1 MKCLQEL
8 CLKEN
13 RVASLAVSF
22 CSCDTLRRSLTVL
35 DLSHN
40 QLRNLPSN
48 FCDLISLTS
57 LKLDSNDLLCLPFR
71 FGRLHSLRDFS
82 CTNNKLKT
90 LPASFARLRL
100 QTLDLFGN
108 EFLNVGPDT
117 AINKLGS
124 FPSLLELSARAIVT
138 KK

>member
-1 MKCLQEL
+1 MECLQEL
-8 CLKEN
+8 CMKEN

-35 DLSHN
+35 DLSDN
-40 QLRNLPSN
+40 LLRTLPSN
-48 FCDLISLTS
+48 FSDLTALTS
-57 LKLDSNDLLCLPFR
+57 LKLDSNQLSDLPFR
-71 FGRLHSLRDFS
+71 FGRLQSLRDFS

-90 LPASFARLRL
+90 LPASFSRLRL
-100 QTLDLFGN
+100 RTLDLFGN

>member
-1 MKCLQEL
+1 MECLQEL
-8 CLKEN
+8 CMKEN

-35 DLSHN
+35 DLSDN
-40 QLRNLPSN
+40 LLRTLPSN
-48 FCDLISLTS
+48 FSDLTALTS
-57 LKLDSNDLLCLPFR
+57 LKLDSNQLSDLPFR
-71 FGRLHSLRDFS
+71 FGRLQSLRDFS

-90 LPASFARLRL
+90 LPASFSRLRL
-100 QTLDLFGN
+100 RTLDLFGN
-108 EFLNVGPDT
+108 EFLSVGHDT

>member
-1 MKCLQEL
+1 MECLQEL
-8 CLKEN
+8 CMKEN

-35 DLSHN
+35 DLSDN
-40 QLRNLPSN
+40 LLRTLPSN
-48 FCDLISLTS
+48 FSDLTALTS
-57 LKLDSNDLLCLPFR
+57 LKLDSNQLSDLPFR
-71 FGRLHSLRDFS
+71 FGRLQSLRDFS

-90 LPASFARLRL
+90 LPASFSRLRL
-100 QTLDLFGN
+100 RTLDLFGN
-108 EFLNVGPDT
+108 EFLSVGPDT